1 MTDLNQM
8 GQAARAASRQLAV
21 LSTARKNAA
30 LLAIADALEA
40 QAATVLAANA
50 KDIAAGR
57 AKGLSEALL
66 DRLLLNEKR
75 LAALADDTRRVATLP
90 DPVGAEYDGRVL
102 PNGLRLCKRRI
113 PIGVI
118 GVIYEARPNVTIDIA
133 TLCLKTGNAA
143 ILRGGSETLHSNL
156 ALTAVIQDALAQSG
170 LPGRRGANDHRSRP
184 GAGDRACCGWTSTWT

>member
-21 LSTARKNAA
+21 LSTAKKNAA

-75 LAALADDTRRVATLP
+75 LAALADRHAPRRHA
-90 DPVGAEYDGRVL
+90 
-102 PNGLRLCKRRI
+102 
-113 PIGVI
+113 
-118 GVIYEARPNVTIDIA
+118 AR
-133 TLCLKTGNAA
+133 
-143 ILRGGSETLHSNL
+143 S
-156 ALTAVIQDALAQSG
+156 
-170 LPGRRGANDHRSRP
+170 GRRGIRWPRAAQRDAAVQAAHPHRRHRRDLRGAAERHHRHRHPLPQDRQRGDPARGQRDVPQQP
-184 GAGDRACCGWTSTWT
+184 GAHASDPGRAGRAPASRRPRCRRSPTPTGRW

>member
-21 LSTARKNAA
+21 LTTARKNAA

-50 KDIAAGR
+50 QDIAAGR

-75 LAALADDTRRVATLP
+75 LAALAADTRRVATLP

-102 PNGLRLCKRRI
+102 AERDAAVQAAHPHRRH
-113 PIGVI
+113 
-118 GVIYEARPNVTIDIA
+118 RRD
-133 TLCLKTGNAA
+133 
-143 ILRGGSETLHSNL
+143 LRGAAERHHRHRH
-156 ALTAVIQDALAQSG
+156 ALPQDRQRRDPARGQRDVPQQPGAHASH
-170 LPGRRGANDHRSRP
+170 PGRAGALRHRVRP
-184 GAGDRACCGWTSTWT
+184 RCRRSPTRTGRW